1 MIMKIYVVRHG
12 ETNSNLAGIVSGR
25 SDEELNE
32 NGIKQAQDINLKIA
46 DMKFADV
53 YVSPMKRTIQTAE
66 IVVPE
71 YKYIIDDRL
80 AERELGKL
88 KGYSVE
94 QLWDMPDWNSLEN
107 KRMPEGAETFGAGRE
122 RVAEFIADVKKK
134 YKEDD
139 ILLIVTHSFISRC
152 FWSIS
157 NDIDDPRAFENFKHK
172 NETVKL
178 YYI

>member
-1 MIMKIYVVRHG
+1 MKIYVVRHG

-88 KGYSVE
+88 KG
-94 QLWDMPDWNSLEN
+94 
-107 KRMPEGAETFGAGRE
+107 
-122 RVAEFIADVKKK
+122 
-134 YKEDD
+134 
-139 ILLIVTHSFISRC
+139 
-152 FWSIS
+152 
-157 NDIDDPRAFENFKHK
+157 
-172 NETVKL
+172 
-178 YYI
+178 